1 MDRRIYLSETNKK
14 IGGVCGGL
22 GEYFGIDPT
31 IIRILWVLT
40 VFLDGIGLLAYFI
53 AWIVMPRRNR
63 CKYNNW

>member
-14 IGGVCGGL
+14 SAVYAAVSRI
-22 GEYFGIDPT
+22 FWDRST